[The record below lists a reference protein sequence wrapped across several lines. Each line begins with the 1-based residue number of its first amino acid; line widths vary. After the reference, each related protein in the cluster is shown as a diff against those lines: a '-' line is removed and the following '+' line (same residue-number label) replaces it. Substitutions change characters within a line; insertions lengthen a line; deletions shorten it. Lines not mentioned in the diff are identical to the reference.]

1 MKSILKGKSDRMFE
15 ITELALKFKDGDLTI
30 SSEVLSFYVV
40 DKSLKCANALVEFDL
55 TLTTQEANWLSQE
68 LQAAK
73 AEREPIV
80 VAEYEWLTL
89 LPQLM
94 KIQERTHDC
103 KSVEEFD
110 VIVEEYKQLLGDRDD
125 KGMLDTMMLLRNSIV
140 EFNRAND
147 SRKQADNPPSSKHTQ
162 SRFEA

>member
-1 MKSILKGKSDRMFE
+1 MKSILKGKSGRVFE
-15 ITELALKFKDGDLTI
+15 ITELALTFKDGDLTI

-40 DKSLKCANALVEFDL
+40 DKSLKCTSSLFEFDL

-68 LQAAK
+68 LQDAK
-73 AEREPIV
+73 TEREPIV

-89 LPQLM
+89 QPQLL
-94 KIQERTHDC
+94 KILERTHDC

-110 VIVEEYKQLLGDRDD
+110 VIIEEYKQLLSDRDD
-125 KGMLDTMMLLRNSIV
+125 KGMLDTAMLLRNSMI

-147 SRKQADNPPSSKHTQ
+147 YRKQADNLPPSKHSQSK
-162 SRFEA
+162 FEA